1 MIDTNGLPWEPV
13 PGREGIEVIASVSF
27 AKEVDGSRLQH
38 ETTEEKTKQPRAVY
52 INKADVKRYGM
63 TPGCD
68 GYLKV
73 NRGED
78 SSNRSD
84 QCRLRIEK
92 LMSEEQVPKF
102 EKAMKRLAEHAL
114 KEEKIR
120 SRGSKQQVV
129 RGQWMIQT
137 GRTLLNEFRN
147 R

>member
-1 MIDTNGLPWEPV
+1 MQC
-13 PGREGIEVIASVSF
+13 
-27 AKEVDGSRLQH
+27 RLQH
-38 ETTEEKTKQPRAVY
+38 ETTEEKPRQPRAVY

-63 TPGCD
+63 TLGCD
-68 GYLKV
+68 GCLKV

-78 SSNRSD
+78 SSNHSD
-84 QCRLRIEK
+84 PCRLRIEK

-120 SRGSKQQVV
+120 SRGSKHQQGAPYYRRRVV
-129 RGQWMIQT
+129 GGQWMIPT
-137 GRTLLNEFRN
+137 GRALLNEFLN